1 VSAER
6 PVIDTAET
14 TYLNLLNTN
23 SYQKGAWTLH
33 MLRGLVG
40 DSAFFRGVRAYYAA
54 HRDGTAVT
62 DDLRAALEASAGRP
76 LGWFFDQ
83 WLRRPGFAELTVQW
97 RYDAV
102 AQRVRL
108 TVAQGARFAPYR
120 FPLEVEVVDA
130 AGRPRRLTVEV
141 PAEREVTRVLDVP
154 LAAPPRAVTPDPD
167 AMLLATIAETAG

>member
-1 VSAER
+1 
-6 PVIDTAET
+6 
-14 TYLNLLNTN
+14 
-23 SYQKGAWTLH
+23 
-33 MLRGLVG
+33 
-40 DSAFFRGVRAYYAA
+40 
-54 HRDGTAVT
+54 VT

-108 TVAQGARFAPYR
+108 TVAQGARFAAYR

-130 AGRPRRLTVEV
+130 AGRARRLTVEV
-141 PAEREVTRVLDVP
+141 PPEREVTRVLDVP

-167 AMLLATIAETAG
+167 AMLLATIAETEG